1 MSFIV
6 DLCKLA
12 VLLLLGIAL
21 SCTPEEEIISTEEGI
36 RLSFSQDTVRFDTLF
51 STQKSITHALQVY
64 NPEEKAVQTTIQLAG
79 GNNSAYSIFINGTE
93 GVHFENVLLRGGD
106 SLLVLVEANIAS
118 RDEDAPFIVE
128 DSLLF
133 LTNGNQQGVK
143 LLSWGQDAYFIES
156 WQIDKDLVL
165 SGERPYVIRD
175 SIWVKENA
183 MLQIPEGANI
193 FFERG
198 GSLWVDGS
206 LEVTGS
212 AERPVR
218 FTYVRQD
225 GPYANGTG
233 QWQGILM
240 SEKSQQHSIDHAI
253 IRNAEVGLYIS
264 KPDEDTMP
272 DLSISNT
279 IIENMSVNGILA
291 INSDIDAYNL
301 VVNHCIVNAV
311 GNFGKGYYRYV
322 HCTFAN
328 DAVNFAREGSTAFFI
343 DTLQAD
349 PSLSQ
354 AFHLELRNNI
364 IWGNME
370 NELSFILAEE
380 SSALAITSNLIK
392 AAGADFPFSEAN
404 ILNEDP
410 QFTDPAIYKYALD
423 STSAA
428 IDQGEITF
436 VKEDIELK
444 ERDEKPDLGAY
455 EYVKQ
460 IE

>member
-1 MSFIV
+1 MRFIV
-6 DLCKLA
+6 DLCKLT
-12 VLLLLGIAL
+12 VLLLLGMAL
-21 SCTPEEEIISTEEGI
+21 SCTPEEEIISTEESI
-36 RLSFSQDTVRFDTLF
+36 RLNFSQDTVCFDTLF

-64 NPEEKAVQTTIQLAG
+64 NPEDKAVQTTIQLAG
-79 GNNSAYSIFINGTE
+79 GNKSAYSIFLNGAE
-93 GVHFENVLLRGGD
+93 GITFENVLLRGGD
-106 SLLVLVEANIAS
+106 SLLVLVEVNIAS

-156 WQIDKDLVL
+156 WQIEEDLVL

-183 MLQIPEGANI
+183 KLQIPEGASI

-206 LEVTGS
+206 LEVKGS
-212 AERPVR
+212 AENPVR

-225 GPYANGTG
+225 GTYANGPG

-240 SEKSQQHSIDHAI
+240 SEKSQKHSIDHAI

-264 KPDEDTMP
+264 KPDEDTIP

-354 AFHLELRNNI
+354 VFHLELRNNI

-370 NELSFILAEE
+370 NEMSFILAEE
-380 SSALAITSNLIK
+380 GSAIEITSNLIK
-392 AAGADFPFSEAN
+392 AGGADFPFPETN

-410 QFTDPAIYKYALD
+410 QFTDPAIYRYALD

-428 IDQGEITF
+428 IDQGVITF
-436 VKEDIELK
+436 VKEDIESK